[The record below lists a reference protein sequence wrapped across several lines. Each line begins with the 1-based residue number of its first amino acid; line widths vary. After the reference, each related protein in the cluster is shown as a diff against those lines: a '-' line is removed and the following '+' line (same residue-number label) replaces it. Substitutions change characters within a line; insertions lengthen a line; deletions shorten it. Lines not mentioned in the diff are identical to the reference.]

1 MLFTPLRKVMYKSGY
16 IFMRYKN
23 VVAKCASL
31 NQPLFVHSFTA
42 LLLEPVWYVSGSI
55 INKMKKSVLMNC
67 PKYYAHILQN
77 L

>member
-1 MLFTPLRKVMYKSGY
+1 MLFTAPRKVIYKSGFV
-16 IFMRYKN
+16 FMRYKN

-42 LLLEPVWYVSGSI
+42 LLLGPVWYVSGNI
-55 INKMKKSVLMNC
+55 INKMKKSILMNC
-67 PKYYAHILQN
+67 PKYYAHIPQN